1 MFLHVSVDPHV
12 YTTSSSGLKHARA
25 DIARLFRKDPNQ
37 INEIGNTEIS
47 RNAKNKKRSCQ
58 QETGKVTDVEIFV
71 RKRRFYNI
79 NFSTEKF
86 GNYQEQKRYTK
97 VLELLSTL

>member
-12 YTTSSSGLKHARA
+12 YTTSSSGLKHAQ
-25 DIARLFRKDPNQ
+25 DPNQ

-58 QETGKVTDVEIFV
+58 EETGKVTDVEIFV